1 MRIFFCFILFSL
13 IGCSCIVSKKTIY
26 DNNPNGIVYVLP
38 GKVQE
43 LLLKQDINKNSYFV
57 LSRVDELSFRIYLDK
72 YEESFNWVKNTNRYI
87 SVSGKLYPLL
97 FDFDNFFANSET
109 VKEFLENYEKG
120 IYQRTKVTVSR
131 DYIYHIDFNIQGD
144 VLYEG
149 VE

>member
-1 MRIFFCFILFSL
+1 M
-13 IGCSCIVSKKTIY
+13 
-26 DNNPNGIVYVLP
+26 P

-43 LLLKQDINKNSYFV
+43 LLLKQDINENSYFV
-57 LSRVDELSFRIYLDK
+57 LSKIDELSFRIYLDK
-72 YEESFNWVKNTNRYI
+72 YEKPSNWVKNTNRYI
-87 SVSGKLYPLL
+87 SASGKLYPLL

-109 VKEFLENYEKG
+109 AKEFLENYEKG

-144 VLYEG
+144 ILYEG